1 MAGLVTVV
9 TDDGMAGIRKVASL
23 MTMAASARLTFIPEI
38 KVVTIHVPFDSI
50 RFRLLPFDFDYFDSI
65 MQNINDF

>member
-1 MAGLVTVV
+1 MAGLVAVV
-9 TDDGMAGIRKVASL
+9 TDDGMAGIRKVAGL

-50 RFRLLPFDFDYFDSI
+50 RSRLLPFYFDSI
-65 MQNINDF
+65 M